1 MVTQDSTGPRGSRMC
16 AFAAAMA
23 AGLILAGCGGLGG
36 DPIPRDQAQ
45 GLLDQIAAAEAA
57 FRANE
62 CTTTLPAVIDELHAQ
77 AEALPQSVGETRQAL
92 IDGIDRLDV
101 LAADDCD
108 FAAPVVPTTPTETV
122 TEETETQETITE
134 ETIPTEET
142 TPTEE
147 TETEPETET
156 EETIPE
162 KVPPGQTKTK
172 PVKPPKAPKPPKG
185 GQGFVGEDLD
195 D

>member
-1 MVTQDSTGPRGSRMC
+1 MC

-23 AGLILAGCGGLGG
+23 VGVSLTGCGLGG
-36 DPIPRDQAQ
+36 EPIPRDQAQ
-45 GLLDQIAAAEAA
+45 GLLDQIAAADAA
-57 FRANE
+57 FDANE

-77 AEALPQSVGETRQAL
+77 AEALPQSVADTRQAL

-101 LAADDCD
+101 LAAQDCD

-134 ETIPTEET
+134 ETVTEET

-147 TETEPETET
+147 TE
-156 EETIPE
+156 ETIPSE
-162 KVPPGQTKTK
+162 ETDGEVANPGGNVPPGQSKPTKI
-172 PVKPPKAPKPPKG
+172 KPPKG
-185 GQGFVGEDLD
+185 APEGFAGEED
-195 D
+195 DD